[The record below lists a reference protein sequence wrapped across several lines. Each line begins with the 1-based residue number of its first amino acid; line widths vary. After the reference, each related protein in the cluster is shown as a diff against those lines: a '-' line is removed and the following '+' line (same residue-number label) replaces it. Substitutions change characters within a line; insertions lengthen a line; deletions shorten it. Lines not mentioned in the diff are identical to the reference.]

1 MRRTA
6 CHAAAES
13 LCILMLTRN
22 IGGNAGLEKT
32 ATTPEA
38 FVSKSFA
45 LCDAI
50 SPVDCGLT
58 ARAKARLDNLTKP
71 PGSLGRLEDAAA
83 RLYCIG
89 QGRAP
94 LRVDP
99 AIMFTVAGDHGVAAE
114 GVSAFPQ
121 EVTRQ
126 MVANFL
132 KGGAAVNALCRAV
145 GMDLRVV
152 DAGCVGGAFAP
163 HPLLMDVRCGD
174 GTANFTQG
182 PAMSED
188 MCRTALERGADLAD
202 VAAEQRYACV
212 GVGEMGIA
220 NTTSATALYCALLH
234 LEPEN
239 VAGPGTGASPE
250 MIRRKAQVVRR
261 ACAANAAALERGE
274 PLGILAA
281 LGGFEIAVMA
291 GIMLGAAR
299 RRLPVLVDGFISTAA
314 FAAARA
320 LCPAVQGYCFLSHA
334 SAEPGYAAALGALD
348 AERPLLDLGLRL
360 GEGTGAA
367 LALHLLRSAAAV
379 FNDMATFAQAGVM
392 GEPDTK

>member
-1 MRRTA
+1 MPV
-6 CHAAAES
+6 
-13 LCILMLTRN
+13 
-22 IGGNAGLEKT
+22 
-32 ATTPEA
+32 PE
-38 FVSKSFA
+38 SFA

-50 SPVDCGLT
+50 VPVDCGLT
-58 ARAKARLDNLTKP
+58 ARAKAHLDNLTKP

-83 RLYCIG
+83 RLYCIAE
-89 QGRAP
+89 GRTP

-99 AIMFTVAGDHGVAAE
+99 AIMFTVAGDHGVAVE
-114 GVSAFPQ
+114 GVSVFPQ

-132 KGGAAVNALCRAV
+132 RGGAAINVLCRAA

-152 DAGCVGGAFAP
+152 DAGCVGGAYAP
-163 HPLLMDVRCGD
+163 HPLLIDVRCGD
-174 GTANFTQG
+174 GTANFTRG
-182 PAMSED
+182 PAMSVEV
-188 MCRTALERGADLAD
+188 CRTALERGAA
-202 VAAEQRYACV
+202 VAEAAAEQRYACV

-234 LEPEN
+234 LDPED

-261 ACAANAAALERGE
+261 ACTANAAALECGD
-274 PLGILAA
+274 PLEVLAA

-320 LCPAVQGYCFLSHA
+320 LCPAVQGCCFLSHA
-334 SAEPGYAAALGALD
+334 SAEPGYAAVLRALD

-367 LALHLLRSAAAV
+367 LGLHLLRSAAAV
-379 FNDMATFAQAGVM
+379 FNDMATFAQAGVT
-392 GEPDTK
+392 GEPNTK